1 MKIHRFQLEVV
12 WLMLAALSCWATFKE
27 NNELIQLMIRQE
39 SLQKRPPSPNQI
51 RPPPL
56 FALGEIIIV

>member
-1 MKIHRFQLEVV
+1 MKVHTYLIEVM
-12 WLMLAALSCWATFKE
+12 WLMLGVLDSWVYAAKLGVLVHH
-27 NNELIQLMIRQE
+27 LIIQE
-39 SLQKRPPSPNQI
+39 SLQKKPLFVNQI

>member
-1 MKIHRFQLEVV
+1 MKVHRYQIEVMWSMLIILNFWVEFDNMCELQHQLGV
-12 WLMLAALSCWATFKE
+12 
-27 NNELIQLMIRQE
+27 QE

-56 FALGEIIIV
+56 

>member
-1 MKIHRFQLEVV
+1 MKVHTYLIEVM
-12 WLMLAALSCWATFKE
+12 WLMLAILGIWVSAAILGVLA
-27 NNELIQLMIRQE
+27 NHLMTQE
-39 SLQKRPPSPNQI
+39 SLQKKPPFANQI